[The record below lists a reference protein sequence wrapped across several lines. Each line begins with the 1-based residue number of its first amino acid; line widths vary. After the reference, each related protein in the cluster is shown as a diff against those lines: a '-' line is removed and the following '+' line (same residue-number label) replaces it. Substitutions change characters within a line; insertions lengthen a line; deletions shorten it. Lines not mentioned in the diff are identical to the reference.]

1 MSATRRWASR
11 LLRAAVRHASS
22 ESQDWANAMLR
33 ELDFIENDWEALV
46 LALGSTAAI
55 FRHSG
60 RELKGMV
67 RKDPGSRGW
76 AEAE

>member
-1 MSATRRWASR
+1 
-11 LLRAAVRHASS
+11 
-22 ESQDWANAMLR
+22 MLR